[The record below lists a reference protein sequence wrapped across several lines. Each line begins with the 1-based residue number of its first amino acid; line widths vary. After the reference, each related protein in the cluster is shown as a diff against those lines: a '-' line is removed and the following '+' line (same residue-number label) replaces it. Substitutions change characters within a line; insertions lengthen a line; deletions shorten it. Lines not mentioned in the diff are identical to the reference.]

1 MQLTYLTGYF
11 KLLTFT
17 VLRIK
22 QIVIGDFNL
31 TPDNKNMREFVDQHN
46 LINLIKTTT
55 FFKGTGS
62 CIDLLLTNQKYLF
75 KNTSAFETGLSDHHL
90 LIYLMLKISFQKN

>member
-31 TPDNKNMREFVDQHN
+31 TPDNKNMREFVDLYN
-46 LINLIKTTT
+46 LISLIKTIT
-55 FFKGTGS
+55 F
-62 CIDLLLTNQKYLF
+62 
-75 KNTSAFETGLSDHHL
+75 
-90 LIYLMLKISFQKN
+90 LKEHASEVQVIERFQKLNVVLNE